1 VTIWARKGAGFEE
14 EAAADREY
22 WQTLFTPDT
31 RVALM
36 RDLVDD
42 WERMNKRPPSKNR
55 DYPDFL
61 TALVRREVRF
71 VVIGAHAFAHH
82 VKPRYTKD
90 LDVFVDSEEANVIR
104 LLQAVDDFGFG
115 SLGFQPADLRP
126 GLWIQLGVAPHR
138 IDVSASIS
146 GVTFEEAWQS
156 RSAGDFEGVP
166 VYFLGREAL
175 IRNKAASGR
184 HQDLSDLEDLQRSDK

>member
-1 VTIWARKGAGFEE
+1 VTIWARKGVGFEE
-14 EAAADREY
+14 EAVADREY
-22 WQTLFTPDT
+22 WQTLFTPDA

-42 WERMNKRPPSKNR
+42 WERMNKRPRSKNR

-61 TALVRREVRF
+61 AALVRREVRF

-90 LDVFVDSEEANVIR
+90 LDVFVDPEEANVLR
-104 LLQAVDDFGFG
+104 VLQAVDDFGFG
-115 SLGFQPADLRP
+115 SLGYQPADLRP
-126 GLWIQLGVAPHR
+126 GHWIQLGVAPHR

-146 GVTFEEAWQS
+146 AVTFEEAWRS
-156 RSAGDFEGVP
+156 RSEGDFEGVS
-166 VYFLGREAL
+166 VNFLGREAL
-175 IRNKAASGR
+175 MRNKAASGR
-184 HQDLSDLEDLQRSDK
+184 ATDLSDLDALRKMK